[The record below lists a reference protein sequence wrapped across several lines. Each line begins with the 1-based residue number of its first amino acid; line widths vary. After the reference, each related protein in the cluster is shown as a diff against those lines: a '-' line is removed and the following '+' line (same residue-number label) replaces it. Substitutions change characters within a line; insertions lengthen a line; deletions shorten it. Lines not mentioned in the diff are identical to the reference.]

1 MGDTKYFQ
9 NLQELLNSFNT
20 AQLWK
25 EPPLHKKPLTLK
37 YEINHPQNY
46 LDKNCV
52 VFHSITAFYKSN
64 HTNDTYLI
72 TLDYIKKGKF

>member
-1 MGDTKYFQ
+1 MGDTTYFQ

-25 EPPLHKKPLTLK
+25 QSALHKKFL
-37 YEINHPQNY
+37 HPQNY

-52 VFHSITAFYKSN
+52 VFYYITAFYKSN
-64 HTNDTYLI
+64 KTNDTYLI
-72 TLDYIKKGKF
+72 TLL